1 MNILPLTSQRPDI
14 LAKANTLWYGGELCL
29 PANEHQDWTL
39 SMEDEQPL
47 SEIINWILIFPREL
61 IKDLSINDPIP
72 QLMILRDLSL
82 VISPDY

>member
-1 MNILPLTSQRPDI
+1 
-14 LAKANTLWYGGELCL
+14 
-29 PANEHQDWTL
+29 
-39 SMEDEQPL
+39 MEDEQPL